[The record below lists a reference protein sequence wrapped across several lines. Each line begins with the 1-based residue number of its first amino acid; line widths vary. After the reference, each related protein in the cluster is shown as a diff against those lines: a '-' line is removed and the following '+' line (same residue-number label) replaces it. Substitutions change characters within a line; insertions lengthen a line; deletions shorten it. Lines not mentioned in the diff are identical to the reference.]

1 MPVNVAII
9 IGTIFAI
16 IATVLIMIL
25 VTPESK
31 KNTLNKFFQVL
42 ADIFNFKSLLIEKI
56 LKCLYILST
65 LFCLFTGFFMLFSGY
80 SYDFG
85 FYSTGFHSVALEGI
99 LLMILGPI
107 LVRIVYEGMMLT
119 IIIVKNV
126 IQINGKMPSNG
137 KNGPDIF
144 AAQRP
149 FAQRRPFAP
158 QQGAQTPNAQMPGQ
172 MRQQAP
178 QQNPTPA
185 PQQNAQ
191 APQQNPNPAPQQQM
205 NTDYD
210 NTQN

>member
-1 MPVNVAII
+1 MPVKVALI

-31 KNTLNKFFQVL
+31 RNTLNKFFQVL

-85 FYSTGFHSVALEGI
+85 FYSTGFQSAALEGL

-107 LVRIVYEGMMLT
+107 IVRIVYEGMMLT
-119 IIIVKNV
+119 IIIVKNI
-126 IQINGKMPSNG
+126 IQINNKMPANG

-158 QQGAQTPNAQMPGQ
+158 QPGAQAPNAQMRP
-172 MRQQAP
+172 QAP
-178 QQNPTPA
+178 Q
-185 PQQNAQ
+185 PQQNFQ

-205 NTDYD
+205 NTDSD
-210 NTQN
+210 NNQN

>member
-1 MPVNVAII
+1 MPVSVALI

-31 KNTLNKFFQVL
+31 RNTLNKFFQVL

-85 FYSTGFHSVALEGI
+85 FYSTGFRSVALQGI

-107 LVRIVYEGMMLT
+107 IVRIVYEGMMLT
-119 IIIVKNV
+119 IIIVKNI
-126 IQINGKMPSNG
+126 IQINNKMPANG

-158 QQGAQTPNAQMPGQ
+158 QPGAQAQNAPMQGQ
-172 MRQQAP
+172 MRQQTP
-178 QQNPTPA
+178 QQNF
-185 PQQNAQ
+185 Q

-205 NTDYD
+205 NTDSD
-210 NTQN
+210 NNQN